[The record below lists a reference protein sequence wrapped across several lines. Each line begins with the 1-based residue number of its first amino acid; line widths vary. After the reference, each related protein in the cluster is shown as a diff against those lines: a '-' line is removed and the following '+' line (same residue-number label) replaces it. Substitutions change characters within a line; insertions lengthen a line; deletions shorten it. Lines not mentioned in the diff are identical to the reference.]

1 MFFITKNRATF
12 KQIASSIAMIEVF
25 KTSVREQEQA
35 EMILST
41 LVNSF
46 PSIKINFD
54 LQDCDHVLR
63 VEGREFSVI
72 EIVNLLQANGHHC
85 EPLD

>member
-1 MFFITKNRATF
+1 
-12 KQIASSIAMIEVF
+12 MIEVF
-25 KTSVREQEQA
+25 KTSVKEQEQA

-63 VEGREFSVI
+63 VEGSGFSTM
-72 EIVNLLQANGHHC
+72 EIINVLEARGHLC
-85 EPLD
+85 ETLD

>member
-1 MFFITKNRATF
+1 
-12 KQIASSIAMIEVF
+12 MIEVF
-25 KTSVREQEQA
+25 KTSVKEQGQA

-63 VEGREFSVI
+63 VEGREFSII
-72 EIVNLLQANGHHC
+72 EIINLLHANGQQC
-85 EPLD
+85 EILI

>member
-1 MFFITKNRATF
+1 
-12 KQIASSIAMIEVF
+12 MIEVF
-25 KTSVREQEQA
+25 KTSVKEQEQA

-63 VEGREFSVI
+63 VEGSGFSIV
-72 EIVNLLQANGHHC
+72 EIINLLQVNGHHC
-85 EPLD
+85 EVLN